1 MTTQQTQFEIPKRIG
16 DKPVT
21 GSQPPHL
28 QFSEQSPE
36 DVFEKMQQWALF
48 DLPNSVPFIRKHPTL
63 ISVPSS
69 QALWLDESKQAE
81 KDVFMPPSGSRE
93 FAHLHADGSWHLVVA
108 ENTVDEIIN
117 ADWGERHPWY
127 DRGVLEVLVFAPRNE
142 DELSIVKQLV
152 KTSIEHA
159 SNEMLDTELVA

>member
-1 MTTQQTQFEIPKRIG
+1 MITQQTQFEIPKRIG

-28 QFSEQSPE
+28 QFSEQSPGE
-36 DVFEKMQQWALF
+36 LFEKMAQWALF
-48 DLPNSVPFIRKHPTL
+48 DLPDIVPYIRKHPTL

-69 QALWLDESKQAE
+69 QALWLDESKPAV
-81 KDVFMPPSGSRE
+81 KNAFMPPSGSRA
-93 FAHLHADGSWHLVVA
+93 FAHLHADGSWHLVVD
-108 ENTVDEIIN
+108 ENTVEEIIN
-117 ADWGERHPWY
+117 AGWGERHPWY
-127 DRGVLEVLVFAPRNE
+127 DRGVLEVMVYAPRNE

-159 SNEMLDTELVA
+159 SSETLDTELVA